1 MKIYKIIFALP
12 FVLLLAGC
20 QREQFKGAHLEES
33 EKEVLKDKT
42 VSYHAKVSRK
52 VIEENEKNKNKNAK
66 FRQKRREAQDKY
78 LADLNSKDKAK
89 KCKRKNCVAF
99 NGF

>member
-1 MKIYKIIFALP
+1 MKIRDIIFGLP
-12 FVLLLAGC
+12 FLMLMASC
-20 QREQFKGAHLEES
+20 QREQFKGAHLQENRQ
-33 EKEVLKDKT
+33 EVLQKKT
-42 VSYHAKVSRK
+42 VTYHEKVSNK
-52 VIEENEKNKNKNAK
+52 VIHENVKNKEKNAK

-78 LADLNSKDKAK
+78 LSDLNANDKAK